1 MGTFWQDLR
10 YGARSLTRTPAFTAV
25 AILTLALGIGA
36 NAAIFSVTRAV
47 LLAPLPYADP
57 ERTVAIWSRWTG
69 WDKTW
74 VSEAELL
81 DYRGARS
88 LRDVGAWST
97 TQANLTGANAEPE
110 RVGAA
115 QVTPSVFTA
124 LGAQPLHG
132 RTFTAD
138 EEIQGRDTVAIL
150 GHALWQRRF
159 GGEPGVL
166 HRRIRVDGRDL
177 TVVGIM
183 PQSFQLPTDY
193 GEDFA
198 EPTELWTPLTVNPSS
213 PERGNHG
220 WYAVARLVPGATIA
234 QANQELRA
242 ITTARTRE
250 GAYAEAMRFEAFAV
264 SVDSEVLGTVRP
276 RLMLL
281 ALAVGFLLL
290 IACANVT
297 SLLLARAEGRVRE
310 VALRRALG
318 AGHGRLIR
326 QALTEGVLLSVAGAA
341 CGVVLAFGAV
351 SVLAAAAPGSIPRL
365 SAAGVDRPVLL
376 FALLVGLA
384 TTALVSIAP
393 IARLVRLDPVQALK
407 EGGQSTA
414 GAARQRVRQT
424 LIVAEMAVAV
434 LLLVCAGLM
443 IRSLWAMQQVPLG
456 FDPRGVLTAR
466 VALTDDGY
474 PTNERIVSFYERV
487 TAELRQLPGVTAAG
501 AVRSL
506 PLGATIGDWGLDVEG
521 YVETPGRNAKG
532 DWQVVTPGALEA
544 LGERVVSGRGFTAA
558 DRLDARQVA
567 LVNETMARRYWTDGN
582 PIGRRIRMGS
592 DGDRPWITVVG
603 VVQDVRHNGITTT
616 VKEKFYRPHAQFQV
630 STGSAPQAMTLVVRT
645 GGDPQALS
653 SPLRRAVAQLD
664 PNLPVSAV
672 RPMSDVVGDTMAP
685 SSFTGL
691 LLASFATLAVA
702 LAAVGI
708 YGLLSYLVSQRTREI
723 GIRMA
728 IGASQ
733 RDVLT
738 LVVRKGLLLT
748 GAGVAAGLAVA
759 LCVTRLMRALLYG
772 VGSADLVTFA
782 AVPAILLLVA
792 LLASYLPAARATR
805 VSPLLALRS
814 D

>member
-1 MGTFWQDLR
+1 
-10 YGARSLTRTPAFTAV
+10 
-25 AILTLALGIGA
+25 
-36 NAAIFSVTRAV
+36 
-47 LLAPLPYADP
+47 
-57 ERTVAIWSRWTG
+57 
-69 WDKTW
+69 
-74 VSEAELL
+74 
-81 DYRGARS
+81 
-88 LRDVGAWST
+88 
-97 TQANLTGANAEPE
+97 
-110 RVGAA
+110 
-115 QVTPSVFTA
+115 
-124 LGAQPLHG
+124 
-132 RTFTAD
+132 
-138 EEIQGRDTVAIL
+138 
-150 GHALWQRRF
+150 
-159 GGEPGVL
+159 
-166 HRRIRVDGRDL
+166 
-177 TVVGIM
+177 
-183 PQSFQLPTDY
+183 
-193 GEDFA
+193 
-198 EPTELWTPLTVNPSS
+198 
-213 PERGNHG
+213 
-220 WYAVARLVPGATIA
+220 
-234 QANQELRA
+234 
-242 ITTARTRE
+242 
-250 GAYAEAMRFEAFAV
+250 
-264 SVDSEVLGTVRP
+264 
-276 RLMLL
+276 
-281 ALAVGFLLL
+281 
-290 IACANVT
+290 
-297 SLLLARAEGRVRE
+297 
-310 VALRRALG
+310 
-318 AGHGRLIR
+318 
-326 QALTEGVLLSVAGAA
+326 
-341 CGVVLAFGAV
+341 
-351 SVLAAAAPGSIPRL
+351 
-365 SAAGVDRPVLL
+365 
-376 FALLVGLA
+376 
-384 TTALVSIAP
+384 
-393 IARLVRLDPVQALK
+393 
-407 EGGQSTA
+407 
-414 GAARQRVRQT
+414 
-424 LIVAEMAVAV
+424 MAVAV

-544 LGERVVSGRGFTAA
+544 LGERVVAGRGFTTA

-582 PIGRRIRMGS
+582 PLGRRIRMGS

-691 LLASFATLAVA
+691 LLALFATLAVA

-805 VSPLLALRS
+805 VSPLLALKS